1 MFHLQQ
7 NFKHMQSDISQLGEE
22 ISVKMEQS
30 FIRRRKHR
38 GNQKANRLNRH
49 LQRHKIPAKK
59 QISA

>member
-30 FIRRRKHR
+30 FITAEE
-38 GNQKANRLNRH
+38 N
-49 LQRHKIPAKK
+49 IEETKK
-59 QISA
+59 QIG